1 MTGAVILAAGAGTR
15 LGGVAKALLV
25 HDGQTFLERIV
36 GLVTGPCVVVVA
48 EPFRDAVTRHAQA
61 RQLVVVDNPAPERGM
76 ASSVALGF
84 AAVQALA
91 VDAAYL
97 WPVDHPFVQAATL
110 ARLEATP
117 GLARPTYR
125 GRGGHPP
132 RIPRALW
139 DRFAACDR
147 VDGGARA
154 VMATL
159 DVTDVPVDDPG
170 VVRDVDTPDDRN
182 AAS

>member
-1 MTGAVILAAGAGTR
+1 VTGAVILAAGAGSR

-25 HDGQTFLERIV
+25 HQGRTFLEHIAR
-36 GLVTGPCVVVVA
+36 LVSGPCVVVVA
-48 EPFRDAVTRHAQA
+48 EPFRDEVTRHA
-61 RQLVVVDNPAPERGM
+61 RSLELVVVDNPAPERGM

-84 AAVQALA
+84 TAAQGFA

-97 WPVDHPFVQAATL
+97 WPVDHPFVQPSTL
-110 ARLEATP
+110 VQLEATP

-139 DRFAACDR
+139 GRFATCDQT
-147 VDGGARA
+147 DGGARA

-170 VVRDVDTPDDRN
+170 VVRDVDTPADRE
-182 AAS
+182 AR